1 MTDAHLYIHAL
12 SFAAALGCGLMAGIF
27 FAFSNF
33 VMRAFAR
40 ISPAQGMAAMQAVN
54 ITVLNPMF
62 LSAFMGT
69 ALLCAAD
76 IALALMYGSANTA
89 YLIAGGALYLLG
101 NIGVTAVCNVPM
113 NNALAAV
120 DAGQPDAVRIWK
132 HYLDRWTFWNHVRTI
147 TALAAAAA
155 FILALTGNPAA

>member
-1 MTDAHLYIHAL
+1 MTDALFTL

-40 ISPAQGMAAMQAVN
+40 IAPAQGIAAMQAVN
-54 ITVLNPMF
+54 ITVLNPLF
-62 LSAFMGT
+62 LLAFMGT
-69 ALLCAAD
+69 AVLCAANV
-76 IALALMYGSANTA
+76 ALALMFGSGNTA
-89 YLIAGGALYLLG
+89 YLIAGGTLYLLG
-101 NIGVTAVCNVPM
+101 NIGVTAAFNVPM
-113 NNALAAV
+113 NDALAAV

-132 HYLDRWTFWNHVRTI
+132 HYLDKWTFWNHVRTI

-155 FILALTGNPAA
+155 FTLALAGNPV